1 MGFSSVRKI
10 IRKNRI
16 LVSLRSEVENNVVAA
31 LVLMAPPFVHLP
43 KSIMNIHFPA
53 RKRATFH
60 QPGSR
65 V

>member
-1 MGFSSVRKI
+1 
-10 IRKNRI
+10 
-16 LVSLRSEVENNVVAA
+16 
-31 LVLMAPPFVHLP
+31 MAPPFVHLP